1 MLAVVG
7 IVCAA
12 DEAEGTAGRVEAA
25 VSAGLK
31 ENTLFSL
38 LVLLSTGP
46 ADSGGVAVME
56 LGNRTSCRVAIAGE
70 SGCAVR
76 GVSGNVEPKGVGAP

>member
-1 MLAVVG
+1 MLEAGTVG
-7 IVCAA
+7 A
-12 DEAEGTAGRVEAA
+12 DEAEGTIGRVADA
-25 VSAGLK
+25 VSTGLK
-31 ENTLFSL
+31 EKTLFS

-56 LGNRTSCRVAIAGE
+56 LGNRTSWRLAMAGE

-76 GVSGNVEPKGVGAP
+76 GVSGNVEMKGVGAPWGV